1 MKPMAIVTILAAA
14 VQVVNALT
22 EARAGTAAPGGY
34 SLVGVTIGLV
44 AAVLLAV
51 SGAALLRRGQD
62 AATISVV
69 SATASAALVIAIL
82 FALMSLSC
90 AASRSA
96 RQYGLQIARVISIQ
110 RPSPPEAAR

>member
-82 FALMSLSC
+82 FVQPWMSIFGILL
-90 AASRSA
+90 
-96 RQYGLQIARVISIQ
+96 GIAVPTLLVVVLLVQ
-110 RPSPPEAAR
+110 RGSQRTA